1 MFFVCYYA
9 GKYKAYSDI
18 YEKVLNEH
26 VKRHFEEEFKDDIKN
41 KINKGQK
48 QMEVKFNAGDMC
60 AIPDGCKAT
69 IKDGVVIF
77 EKEEIVQDFKDG
89 DILVTTIGKKRRNAF
104 IYKGTDKNGF
114 HSYYAGIN
122 ADGLLSVNDSSNSR
136 WGCYDLSY
144 ATEEEKQLFFDKM
157 KEQGLKWNAE
167 EKKVE
172 KIRWRAKK
180 GEEYRF
186 MNTDFTTVCTTEL
199 GDDVDTNRYDALNY
213 FRTKEQAEEA
223 AKRIKEV
230 LCNYHEEIG
239 E

>member
-1 MFFVCYYA
+1 M
-9 GKYKAYSDI
+9 
-18 YEKVLNEH
+18 E
-26 VKRHFEEEFKDDIKN
+26 IKL
-41 KINKGQK
+41 QC
-48 QMEVKFNAGDMC
+48 GDTI

-69 IKDGVVIF
+69 IKDGSVVI
-77 EKEEIVQDFKDG
+77 EKEEQKEQEFKDG
-89 DILVTTIGKKRRNAF
+89 DVLAYKNSSSNTFPF
-104 IYKGTDKNGF
+104 IYKDTDEDGF
-114 HSYYAGIN
+114 YIFYVGVDCSENIQLLDD
-122 ADGLLSVNDSSNSR
+122 ADDR
-136 WGCYDLSY
+136 WGNAPLRL
-144 ATEEEKQLFFDKM
+144 ATEEEKQLLFDKM

-223 AKRIKEV
+223 AKRVKET
-230 LCNYHEEIG
+230 LRNYHEEIG